1 MLTEND
7 LIVYD
12 KPSGKFTTSDKGYQF
27 LKGYEDL
34 SKLIGPIAT
43 IIAKEETDS
52 SSIPNWEASKTL
64 TVFSIFFQGFMR
76 AWLQDIGYFC
86 LKSELHSLMQVLPFL
101 KPRPSIVKNWITIF
115 CWSKFYLKE
124 NSKQSIIEISSVK
137 EEIFQSLFSKHQGLL
152 IVFHLVY
159 LTPI

>member
-1 MLTEND
+1 MLSYEQLKGYLVMLTEND

-52 SSIPNWEASKTL
+52 SSIPN
-64 TVFSIFFQGFMR
+64 
-76 AWLQDIGYFC
+76 
-86 LKSELHSLMQVLPFL
+86 
-101 KPRPSIVKNWITIF
+101 
-115 CWSKFYLKE
+115 
-124 NSKQSIIEISSVK
+124 
-137 EEIFQSLFSKHQGLL
+137 
-152 IVFHLVY
+152 
-159 LTPI
+159 